1 MKKIFKITIALIC
14 IATLIGCSPKPDGN
28 GDGTEQLTVSDYF
41 PVRDNTR
48 YIYEGYG
55 NEYAAYQATVDYSQD
70 DKVQQRINNGG
81 TEIVSVFKIAE
92 GKVTKVFSRG
102 ETYFRQNFMNEQSN
116 GPEDIILMEPIE
128 EGNSWPNG
136 DSQTTITSLDK
147 EVETPSGNY
156 KALEVTTEG
165 TDGKTISY
173 YAKDIGLVKTIYM
186 GADYEV
192 SSSLSSIEENVPF
205 KQTVRFYYPNIDDE
219 KYYYRDI
226 DIDFM
231 TNDSTGDIL
240 CGIYKQLPENTSV
253 TIGKVFSANTVINSM
268 ELKTDGML
276 YLDLNRS
283 FLTEMNAG
291 SGYEGMILQSIA
303 NTFGGYFNTDKVIL
317 TIDNQLYES
326 GHFAFQEGEYITVN
340 LDNTVKL
347 L

>member
-1 MKKIFKITIALIC
+1 MKKIYKITIMLIC
-14 IATLIGCSPKPDGN
+14 IITLIGCSPKPDGN

-41 PVRDNTR
+41 PIRDNTR

-70 DKVQQRINNGG
+70 DKIQQRINNGG
-81 TEIVSVFKIAE
+81 TEIVTVFKIAD

-102 ETYFRQNFMNEQSN
+102 ETYFRQNFMDEQSN
-116 GPEDIILMEPIE
+116 GPEEIILMEPIE
-128 EGNSWPNG
+128 VGTSWTAG

-147 EVETPSGNY
+147 EVETPYGTY
-156 KALEVTTEG
+156 DALEVTAEG
-165 TDGKTISY
+165 TDAKTINY
-173 YAKDIGLVKTIYM
+173 YVKDIGLIKTIYI

-192 SSSLSSIEENVPF
+192 SSALSSIDEEVSF
-205 KQTVRFYYPNIDDE
+205 TQTVRFYYPNIDDE
-219 KYYYRDI
+219 KYYYVDI

-231 TNDSTGDIL
+231 TNDSTGDVL
-240 CGIYKQLPENTSV
+240 CGLYKQMPENTNITV
-253 TIGKVFSANTVINSM
+253 GKVFSANTVINSIY
-268 ELKTDGML
+268 LNSDGIV

-303 NTFGGYFNTDKVIL
+303 NTFGGYFNTDKLIL
-317 TIDNQLYES
+317 TIDGQLYES
-326 GHFAFQEGEYITVN
+326 GHFAFQKGEYITVN
-340 LDNTVKL
+340 LDNAMKL